1 MNFFFHYNPVMN
13 TVNSLSAAGSQSNL
27 VVSQPTDSV
36 AIGNPVPQPDALGKP
51 GFYRSELTKGSR
63 LI

>member
-1 MNFFFHYNPVMN
+1 MN
-13 TVNSLSAAGSQSNL
+13 TVNSFSVAGTQSNL
-27 VVSQPTDSV
+27 VVSQPTNSV

-51 GFYRSELTKGSR
+51 GFYRSELTTGTR